1 VRSERVL
8 GVRSERVWG
17 EVLEKERYWLFAYT
31 DDQFA
36 LRVSPLAG
44 YGVRS
49 VAGETNT
56 IRWPGLKFFGYG
68 GDWFGASFEYVDF
81 GETGSNTD
89 RNKRFSPIT
98 GAYVN
103 FNRAAHLSIVM

>member
-8 GVRSERVWG
+8 GEVGEGSAGEVGSWG
-17 EVLEKERYWLFAYT
+17 EVPGKNWLFAYT

-89 RNKRFSPIT
+89 RNKSSPPLQ
-98 GAYVN
+98 V
-103 FNRAAHLSIVM
+103 LM